1 MKTLKSIVLGLALL
15 VVGTIANAANK
26 PAAVLTKNDVLNIYV
41 NAVVHGK
48 IDGLENVLAEDV
60 KFTMYRGSAEVNL
73 NKKNI
78 LASFKASENIEQGCT
93 VTTTVLDE
101 TKNSMVVKVLM
112 NYDGYT
118 RTNLVTISLNSAD
131 FKITKIEAQTP
142 QS

>member
-1 MKTLKSIVLGLALL
+1 MKTLKSMVLGLALL
-15 VVGTIANAANK
+15 VASTIANAANK
-26 PAAVLTKNDVLNIYV
+26 PAATLTKNDVLNIYI

-48 IDGLENVLAEDV
+48 VDGLENVLADDV
-60 KFTMYRGSAEVNL
+60 KFTMYRGTNEVNL
-73 NKKNI
+73 NKKSI

-93 VTTTVLDE
+93 ATTTVLDE

-112 NYDGYT
+112 NYNGYT
-118 RTNLVTISLNSAD
+118 RANLVTISLNSAD